1 MGYSEA
7 AWERAMKIQEVI
19 LRALSGE
26 IHWFQ
31 AAEILGVSTRTMRRY
46 RWGLDKWGYDG
57 LFDRRHRRPSPR
69 SVPVEEVRRIL
80 GLYRERYR
88 GWNVRHFCQT
98 ARREHG
104 VTVSYAF
111 VKQALQGAGLVMKR
125 KARGRHRRRRERR
138 ACFGEMLHIDG
149 SKHAWLALR
158 PEERQILITVVDDAT
173 SRLLYAQ
180 LWPAESTQ
188 AVLMAIRDVV
198 DTHGIPASIY
208 TDRAGWAFE
217 TPTAGSAVSKTHL
230 TQVGQVLK
238 RLGVEHIPSYSP
250 QARGRSE
257 RMNGT
262 LQGRLINEL
271 QLAGA
276 RSMEAANRFIRDRYL
291 ATHNQAFSVEPREA
305 ASAFVPP
312 EDAPLD
318 DIFCRET
325 VRQVG
330 KDNVITCG
338 KVALQISKQPGRKT
352 CAGLAVT
359 VKEHLDG
366 TWSVCR
372 GTQLFG
378 RYDAQGRP
386 RERREE
392 KTTHQDAPGTTISR
406 RDGLKVQPRFNTY
419 GQTRSR
425 RPVEAAGP
433 VEAVPRRRPSKRLPQ
448 GPWTPANGRR
458 RPQLPQAP
466 AAANI

>member
-31 AAEILGVSTRTMRRY
+31 AAEILGLSTRTMRRY
-46 RWGLDKWGYDG
+46 RIGLEKWGYDG
-57 LFDRRHRRPSPR
+57 LFDHRRRSPSPR
-69 SVPVEEVRRIL
+69 SVPVSEVKRIL

-88 GWNVRHFCQT
+88 GWNVRHFYQT
-98 ARREHG
+98 ACREHG
-104 VTVSYAF
+104 VRVSYAF
-111 VKQALQGAGLVMKR
+111 VKEALQGAGLVLKC

-149 SKHAWLALR
+149 SKHAWLALC
-158 PEERQILITVVDDAT
+158 PEERPTLITVVDDAT

-180 LWPAESTQ
+180 IWPAESTR
-188 AVLMAIRDVV
+188 AVLTAIREVV
-198 DTHGIPASIY
+198 DSYGIPASLY
-208 TDRAGWAFE
+208 TDRASWAFE
-217 TPTAGSAVSKTHL
+217 TPAAGASVSKTHL

-262 LQGRLINEL
+262 LQGRLVNEL
-271 QLAGA
+271 ELAGA
-276 RSMEAANRFIRDRYL
+276 RSLEAANRFIRDRYL
-291 ATHNQAFSVEPREA
+291 VTHNEAFSVQPREA
-305 ASAFVPP
+305 ESAFVSP

-318 DIFCRET
+318 EIFCRET

-330 KDNVITCG
+330 KDNAIDCG
-338 KVALQISKQPGRKT
+338 KVVLQISKQPGRKT

-359 VKEHLDG
+359 VKEYLDG
-366 TWSVCR
+366 RWSIYR
-372 GTQLFG
+372 GAQLFG

-386 RERREE
+386 RGQSAEE
-392 KTTHQDAPGTTISR
+392 TTHQDGPGTTISR
-406 RDGLKVQPRFNTY
+406 RDGLRVKARFNTY
-419 GQTRSR
+419 GQPRSR

-433 VEAVPRRRPSKRLPQ
+433 VEAGPRSSPSKRLPQ

-466 AAANI
+466 SPANG

>member
-7 AWERAMKIQEVI
+7 AWERAMKMQEVI
-19 LRALSGE
+19 LKALSGE

-31 AAEILGVSTRTMRRY
+31 AAEILGLSTRTMRRY
-46 RWGLDKWGYDG
+46 RIGLEKWGYEG
-57 LFDRRHRRPSPR
+57 LFDRRRRSPSPR
-69 SVPVEEVRRIL
+69 SVPVGEVKRIL

-88 GWNVRHFCQT
+88 GWNVRHFYQT

-104 VTVSYAF
+104 VSVSYAF

-138 ACFGEMLHIDG
+138 ARFGEMLHIDG
-149 SKHAWLALR
+149 SKHAWLSLL
-158 PEERQILITVVDDAT
+158 PEERQTLITVVDDAT

-188 AVLMAIRDVV
+188 AVMMAVREVV
-198 DTHGIPASIY
+198 DTYGIPASIY

-217 TPTAGSAVSKTHL
+217 TPTAGAAVSKTRL
-230 TQVGQVLK
+230 TQVGEVLK

-250 QARGRSE
+250 QGRGRSE

-271 QLAGA
+271 KLAGA
-276 RSMEAANRFIRDRYL
+276 RSLETANRYIRDHYL
-291 ATHNQAFSVEPREA
+291 ATHDQAFSVQSRETE
-305 ASAFVPP
+305 SAFVAP

-318 DIFCRET
+318 EIFCRET

-330 KDNVITCG
+330 KDNAITCG
-338 KVALQISKQPGRKT
+338 KVTLQISKQPGRKT
-352 CAGLAVT
+352 CAGLAVV
-359 VKEHLDG
+359 VKHHLDG
-366 TWSVCR
+366 TWSIHR

-378 RYDAQGRP
+378 RYGV
-386 RERREE
+386 
-392 KTTHQDAPGTTISR
+392 
-406 RDGLKVQPRFNTY
+406 DG
-419 GQTRSR
+419 
-425 RPVEAAGP
+425 RPVETAGP
-433 VEAVPRRRPSKRLPQ
+433 VENRERTRFPTRTLDAGKRP
-448 GPWTPANGRR
+448 R

>member
-1 MGYSEA
+1 MGYSQA

-31 AAEILGVSTRTMRRY
+31 AADILGLSMRTMRRY
-46 RWGLDKWGYDG
+46 RIGLEKWGYEG
-57 LFDRRHRRPSPR
+57 LFDRRRRSPSPR
-69 SVPVEEVRRIL
+69 SVPVSEVKRIL

-88 GWNVRHFCQT
+88 GWNVRHFYQT
-98 ARREHG
+98 VRREHG

-111 VKQALQGAGLVMKR
+111 VKQALQTAGLVMKR
-125 KARGRHRRRRERR
+125 QARGRHRRRRERR

-149 SKHAWLALR
+149 SKHAWLALL
-158 PEERQILITVVDDAT
+158 PEERQTLITVVDDAT
-173 SRLLYAQ
+173 SRLLHAQ

-188 AVLMAIRDVV
+188 AVLVAIRDVV
-198 DTHGIPASIY
+198 DTYGIPASLY

-217 TPTAGSAVSKTHL
+217 TPTAGASVSKTHL

-271 QLAGA
+271 KLAGA
-276 RSMEAANRFIRDRYL
+276 RSLEAANRYIRDRYL
-291 ATHNQAFSVEPREA
+291 MTHNQSFSVQPREA
-305 ASAFVPP
+305 ETAFVPP

-318 DIFCRET
+318 EIFCRET

-330 KDNVITCG
+330 KDNVINCG

-359 VKEHLDG
+359 VKQHLDG
-366 TWSVCR
+366 TWSIHR

-378 RYDAQGRP
+378 RYGV
-386 RERREE
+386 
-392 KTTHQDAPGTTISR
+392 
-406 RDGLKVQPRFNTY
+406 DG
-419 GQTRSR
+419 

-433 VEAVPRRRPSKRLPQ
+433 VENRERTRFPTRTLDAGRR
-448 GPWTPANGRR
+448 RR

-466 AAANI
+466 TRANL

>member
-46 RWGLDKWGYDG
+46 RWGLDKWGYEG

-69 SVPVEEVRRIL
+69 SVPVEEVKRIL

-88 GWNVRHFCQT
+88 GWNTRHFYQT
-98 ARREHG
+98 LRREHG
-104 VTVSYAF
+104 VKVSYTF
-111 VKQALQGAGLVMKR
+111 VREALQEAGLVAKR
-125 KARGRHRRRRERR
+125 RARGRHRRRRERK

-149 SKHAWLALR
+149 SKHVWLALCPDQR
-158 PEERQILITVVDDAT
+158 PTLITVVDDAT
-173 SRLLYAQ
+173 SRLLHAQ

-188 AVLMAIRDVV
+188 AVLTGVREVV
-198 DTHGIPASIY
+198 DTYGIPASIY

-217 TPTAGSAVSKTHL
+217 TPTAGAAVSKTRL
-230 TQVGQVLK
+230 TQVGEVLK

-250 QARGRSE
+250 QGRGRSE

-262 LQGRLINEL
+262 LQGRLVNEL
-271 QLAGA
+271 KLAGA
-276 RSMEAANRFIRDRYL
+276 RSLEAANRYIRDHYL
-291 ATHNQAFSVEPREA
+291 ATHNQAFSVQPRETE
-305 ASAFVPP
+305 SAFVAS

-318 DIFCRET
+318 EIFCRET

-330 KDNVITCG
+330 KDNAITCG
-338 KVALQISKQPGRKT
+338 KVTLQISKQPGRKT
-352 CAGLAVT
+352 CAGLSVV
-359 VKEHLDG
+359 VKQHFDG
-366 TWSVCR
+366 TWSIHR
-372 GTQLFG
+372 GTQVFG
-378 RYDAQGRP
+378 RYA
-386 RERREE
+386 
-392 KTTHQDAPGTTISR
+392 A
-406 RDGLKVQPRFNTY
+406 DG
-419 GQTRSR
+419 

-433 VEAVPRRRPSKRLPQ
+433 VEATPRSRPSKRLPQ

-466 AAANI
+466 SPANL

>member
-1 MGYSEA
+1 MGYSQA

-31 AAEILGVSTRTMRRY
+31 AAEILGLSTRTMRRY
-46 RWGLDKWGYDG
+46 RIGLEKWGYDG
-57 LFDRRHRRPSPR
+57 LFDRRRRSPSPR
-69 SVPVEEVRRIL
+69 SVPVGEVKRIL

-88 GWNVRHFCQT
+88 GWNVRHFYQT

-104 VTVSYAF
+104 VGVSYAF
-111 VKQALQGAGLVMKR
+111 VKQALQGAGLVLKR

-149 SKHAWLALR
+149 SKHAWLALCPDQR
-158 PEERQILITVVDDAT
+158 PTLVTVVDDAT

-180 LWPAESTQ
+180 LWPAESTR
-188 AVLMAIRDVV
+188 AVLTAIREVV
-198 DTHGIPASIY
+198 DSHGIPASLY
-208 TDRAGWAFE
+208 TDRASWAFE
-217 TPTAGSAVSKTHL
+217 TPTAGASVSKTRL

-250 QARGRSE
+250 EARGRSE

-262 LQGRLINEL
+262 LQGRLVNEL
-271 QLAGA
+271 KLAGA
-276 RSMEAANRFIRDRYL
+276 RSLEAANRYIRDHYL
-291 ATHNQAFSVEPREA
+291 LTHNQAFSIPPREA
-305 ASAFVPP
+305 ESAFVSPG
-312 EDAPLD
+312 DASLD
-318 DIFCRET
+318 EIFCRET

-330 KDNVITCG
+330 KDNAIDCG

-352 CAGLAVT
+352 CAGLAVI
-359 VKEHLDG
+359 VREYLDG
-366 TWSVCR
+366 TWAIHR
-372 GTQLFG
+372 GAQLFG
-378 RYDAQGRP
+378 RYA
-386 RERREE
+386 
-392 KTTHQDAPGTTISR
+392 T
-406 RDGLKVQPRFNTY
+406 DG
-419 GQTRSR
+419 

-433 VEAVPRRRPSKRLPQ
+433 VEAEPRSHPSKRLPQ

>member
-7 AWERAMKIQEVI
+7 VWERAMKIQEVI

-69 SVPVEEVRRIL
+69 SVPVDEVKRIL
-80 GLYRERYR
+80 CLYRERYR
-88 GWNVRHFCQT
+88 GWNTRHFYQT
-98 ARREHG
+98 LRREHG
-104 VTVSYAF
+104 VKVSYTF
-111 VKQALQGAGLVMKR
+111 VKEALQGAGLIAKR
-125 KARGRHRRRRERR
+125 KARGRHRRRRERK

-149 SKHAWLALR
+149 SKHAWLALCPDQR
-158 PEERQILITVVDDAT
+158 PTLITMVDDAT

-188 AVLMAIRDVV
+188 AVLMAIREVV
-198 DTHGIPASIY
+198 DTYGIPASIY

-230 TQVGQVLK
+230 TQVGEVLK

-250 QARGRSE
+250 QGRGRSE

-262 LQGRLINEL
+262 LQGRLVNEL
-271 QLAGA
+271 KLAGA
-276 RSMEAANRFIRDRYL
+276 RSLEAANRYIRYHYL
-291 ATHNQAFSVEPREA
+291 ATHNQAFSVQPRERE
-305 ASAFVPP
+305 SAFVAA

-318 DIFCRET
+318 EIFCRET

-330 KDNVITCG
+330 KDNAITCG
-338 KVALQISKQPGRKT
+338 KVTLQISKQPGRKT
-352 CAGLAVT
+352 CAGLAVV
-359 VKEHLDG
+359 VKQHLDG
-366 TWSVCR
+366 MWSIHR

-378 RYDAQGRP
+378 RYAV
-386 RERREE
+386 
-392 KTTHQDAPGTTISR
+392 
-406 RDGLKVQPRFNTY
+406 DG
-419 GQTRSR
+419 

-433 VEAVPRRRPSKRLPQ
+433 VEAAPRSRASKRLPQ

>member
-1 MGYSEA
+1 MGYSQA
-7 AWERAMKIQEVI
+7 VWERAMKVQEVI

-31 AAEILGVSTRTMRRY
+31 AAEILGVSTRTMHRY
-46 RWGLDKWGYDG
+46 RVGLEKWGHRG
-57 LFDRRHRRPSPR
+57 LCDRRRQTPSPR
-69 SVPVEEVRRIL
+69 KVPIKEVRRIL

-88 GWNVRHFCQT
+88 GWNVRHFFET

-104 VTVSYAF
+104 VSVSYVF
-111 VKQALQGAGLVMKR
+111 VRQALQSAGLVMKR
-125 KARGRHRRRRERR
+125 KTRGRHRRRRERR

-158 PEERQILITVVDDAT
+158 PDERQTLIAVVDDAT

-180 LWPAESTQ
+180 LWPGESTQ
-188 AVLMAIRDVV
+188 AVLMAVREVV
-198 DTHGIPASIY
+198 DTYGIPASIY

-217 TPTAGSAVSKTHL
+217 TPAAGQAVSKTHL

-250 QARGRSE
+250 QGRGRSE

-271 QLAGA
+271 ELAGA
-276 RSMEAANRFIRDRYL
+276 TSMEAANRYIRARYL
-291 ATHNQAFSVEPREA
+291 ATHNQTFSVAPRETESAFSPPGS
-305 ASAFVPP
+305 AS
-312 EDAPLD
+312 LD
-318 DIFCRET
+318 EIFCRET

-330 KDNVITCG
+330 KDNVVTCG
-338 KVALQISKQPGRKT
+338 KVALQISKQPGRTT
-352 CAGLAVT
+352 CVGLAVT

-366 TWSVCR
+366 TWSVWR
-372 GTQLFG
+372 GTQVFG
-378 RYDAQGRP
+378 RYGV
-386 RERREE
+386 
-392 KTTHQDAPGTTISR
+392 
-406 RDGLKVQPRFNTY
+406 DG
-419 GQTRSR
+419 

-433 VEAVPRRRPSKRLPQ
+433 VENRERTRFPTRTLDAGKR
-448 GPWTPANGRR
+448 RR

-466 AAANI
+466 SPANL